1 MFMLSFDISNFA
13 GKVND
18 YLERIKYDTNMSSYK
33 STVNNFI
40 KFYESKQ
47 KPIEEYTKDD
57 FKEFLEKFC
66 ANANAH
72 FPSKSRLMTLF
83 ETTGYYD
90 VTKNLKSVS
99 VSEIQKPYIKS
110 FEELDAKI
118 EGYRIAKFP
127 FMKNIPEINFCDSL
141 TAGQVA
147 LYLAWLGVPQ
157 RYLSQMPLA
166 AINLDENLID
176 AGRKFSF
183 ADNQKMIKV
192 FTTYKNSDTYKTISP
207 RQKKGELSLR
217 VERYYGDK
225 IIRTKTQAQ
234 SEKSNTNSIN
244 TIISHLSSTFKFDAN
259 YLNIVRAGQFSRG
272 YEKFLNGISPDFSSS
287 EKIWEYF
294 NAIVE
299 TEAQTY
305 TFKADWENYLSW
317 RKETD

>member
-1 MFMLSFDISNFA
+1 MLNFDKSNFV

-18 YLERIKYDTNMSSYK
+18 YLEKIKYDTNMSSYK

-40 KFYESKQ
+40 KFYENKQ

-72 FPSKSRLMTLF
+72 FPSKSRLLNLF
-83 ETTGYYD
+83 EMTGYYD
-90 VTKNLKSVS
+90 AARSLKSVS
-99 VSEIQKPYIKS
+99 VSEMQKPYLKN
-110 FEELDAKI
+110 FEELDTKI
-118 EGYRIAKFP
+118 EEARIAKFP
-127 FMKNIPEINFCDSL
+127 FMKDIPEINFCDSL

-157 RYLSQMPLA
+157 RYLSQMPLDS
-166 AINLDENLID
+166 INLSENLID

-183 ADNQKMIKV
+183 ADNPKMIKV
-192 FTTYKNSDTYKTISP
+192 FTTYKNSDTYKMISP

-217 VERYYGDK
+217 TESYYGDK

-234 SEKSNTNSIN
+234 NEKSNTNSIN
-244 TIISHLSSTFKFDAN
+244 TIISHLSSIFKFNAN

-272 YEKFLNGISPDFSSS
+272 YEKFQNGIFPDFSSS

-305 TFKADWENYLSW
+305 TFKADWENYLNW
-317 RKETD
+317 RKENE